1 MKTTKSIGLI
11 TLLLLIFVSGC
22 VKKEVTGVVPGADRT
37 EVYLPMLAGKS
48 VALAVNN
55 SSVIDGKPILDTLL
69 SLGVKVVRIFSPEH
83 GFRGGNQYDTVD
95 VKTGVPIALL
105 YGSGSYKPENEDLA
119 DVDVVVFDMQDVG
132 TRFYTYLSTL
142 HYVMEACAENGKE
155 LIILDRPNPN
165 DYYVDGP
172 VLDTAFRSFV
182 GMHPIPILHGLTLGE
197 YAGMING
204 EKWLKGGVQCKTE
217 VIKVAGYS
225 HGSEY
230 ILPIPPSPNLNTQ
243 QSILLYPSL
252 CLFEGTV
259 ISQGRGTM
267 FPFQVLGNPELKER
281 YQFAFTPVSIE
292 GMSTNPPHKDK
303 ECFGLDL
310 REFNTGI
317 FKETKRINLEW
328 LIELYNAYPVKE
340 EFFKEGRFDRLAG
353 TDTLRKQII
362 EGKSIHEIRESWEP
376 ALSNYKEL
384 RKKYLLYGDAV

>member
-1 MKTTKSIGLI
+1 MEKTKSIGLI
-11 TLLLLIFVSGC
+11 TLLVLIFVSGC
-22 VKKEVTGVVPGADRT
+22 VKKEVPGVVPGADRT

-95 VKTGVPIALL
+95 IKTGVPIALL
-105 YGSGSYKPENEDLA
+105 YGSDSYKPKNEDLA
-119 DVDVVVFDMQDVG
+119 NVDVVVFDMQDVG

-142 HYVMEACAENGKE
+142 HYVMEACAENGKD

-197 YAGMING
+197 YAGMVNG
-204 EKWLKGGVQCKTE
+204 EKWLKGGVQCKIE
-217 VIKVAGYS
+217 VVKVDGYS

-267 FPFQVLGNPELKER
+267 FPFQVLGNPELKEK
-281 YQFAFTPVSIE
+281 YQFSFTPVSIE

-376 ALSNYKEL
+376 ALSNYKEI
-384 RKKYLLYGDAV
+384 RKKYLIYGDTE

>member
-1 MKTTKSIGLI
+1 MKTTAQTILSV
-11 TLLLLIFVSGC
+11 IFAAMVLTGC
-22 VKKEVTGVVPGADRT
+22 AKKEVPGVVPGADRT

-83 GFRGGNQYDTVD
+83 GFRGGNQYDTID

-105 YGSGSYKPENEDLA
+105 YGSDSYKPKNEDLA
-119 DVDVVVFDMQDVG
+119 NVDVVVFDMQDVG

-165 DYYVDGP
+165 DYYIDGP
-172 VLDTAFRSFV
+172 ILDTAFRSFV

-217 VIKVAGYS
+217 VIKVDGYN
-225 HGSEY
+225 HGTEY
-230 ILPIPPSPNLNTQ
+230 VLPIPPSPNLNTQ

-267 FPFQVLGNPELKER
+267 FPFQILGNPELKDK
-281 YQFAFTPVSIE
+281 YKFSFTPVSIE
-292 GMSTNPPHKDK
+292 GISTNPPHKDK

-310 REFNTGI
+310 REFNSAI

-328 LIELYNAYPVKE
+328 LIEFYNIPP
-340 EFFKEGRFDRLAG
+340 L
-353 TDTLRKQII
+353 
-362 EGKSIHEIRESWEP
+362 
-376 ALSNYKEL
+376 
-384 RKKYLLYGDAV
+384 

>member
-22 VKKEVTGVVPGADRT
+22 VKKEVTGVVPGAYRT

-142 HYVMEACAENGKE
+142 HYVMEACAENSKE

-165 DYYVDGP
+165 DY
-172 VLDTAFRSFV
+172 
-182 GMHPIPILHGLTLGE
+182 
-197 YAGMING
+197 
-204 EKWLKGGVQCKTE
+204 
-217 VIKVAGYS
+217 
-225 HGSEY
+225 
-230 ILPIPPSPNLNTQ
+230 
-243 QSILLYPSL
+243 
-252 CLFEGTV
+252 
-259 ISQGRGTM
+259 
-267 FPFQVLGNPELKER
+267 
-281 YQFAFTPVSIE
+281 
-292 GMSTNPPHKDK
+292 
-303 ECFGLDL
+303 
-310 REFNTGI
+310 
-317 FKETKRINLEW
+317 
-328 LIELYNAYPVKE
+328 
-340 EFFKEGRFDRLAG
+340 
-353 TDTLRKQII
+353 
-362 EGKSIHEIRESWEP
+362 
-376 ALSNYKEL
+376 
-384 RKKYLLYGDAV
+384 

>member
-1 MKTTKSIGLI
+1 MIFPGCSVKESVKTT
-11 TLLLLIFVSGC
+11 
-22 VKKEVTGVVPGADRT
+22 PGANQT
-37 EVYLPMLAGKS
+37 EKYLPLLKGKS

-55 SSVIDGKPILDTLL
+55 SSVIDGKAILDTLL
-69 SLGVKVVRIFSPEH
+69 PLGVKVVKIFSPEH

-95 VKTGVPIALL
+95 VKTGIPIVML
-105 YGSGSYKPENEDLA
+105 YGSDSYKPKNEDLA
-119 DVDVVVFDMQDVG
+119 DVDIVVFDMQDVG

-155 LIILDRPNPN
+155 LLILDRPNPN

-172 VLDTAFRSFV
+172 ILDTAFRSFV

-217 VIKVAGYS
+217 VIKVDGYR
-225 HGSEY
+225 HGMEY
-230 ILPIPPSPNLNTQ
+230 VLPIPPSPNLNTQ

-267 FPFQVLGNPELKER
+267 FPFQVLGNPELKDK
-281 YQFAFTPVSIE
+281 YTFSFTPVSIE

-310 REFNTGI
+310 REFNIGI
-317 FKETKRINLEW
+317 FRETKRINLEW
-328 LIELYNAYPVKE
+328 LIEFYNAYPVKE

-376 ALSNYKEL
+376 ALSNYKEI
-384 RKKYLLYGDAV
+384 RKKYLLYGDSV